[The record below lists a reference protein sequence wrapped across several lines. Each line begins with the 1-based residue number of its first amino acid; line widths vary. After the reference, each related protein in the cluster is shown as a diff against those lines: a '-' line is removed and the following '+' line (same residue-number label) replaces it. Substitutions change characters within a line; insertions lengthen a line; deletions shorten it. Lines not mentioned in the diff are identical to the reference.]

1 MDYSNKITRLNTLDS
16 ICRRCHLRK
25 PCSINTLSASV
36 RKKFSDATIHGERW
50 NRGQHLF
57 LPGDRLHYI
66 YIVHSGSFKTYVM
79 SAKGD
84 IQITG
89 FYFQGSVMDF
99 NYSNDV
105 IQNIGAIALETSTIC
120 KIPLARFEELVSG
133 SPALSLAFLKI
144 MSREIIIKHRHIS
157 VLSKMT
163 ARQKVAQF
171 LLHMSA
177 ESKAQGSSS
186 VVFKLS
192 MIRSDIANYL
202 GITSETM
209 CRIFKIFH
217 SNGII
222 SVRRHQITINDTKAL
237 GLILPYDDTNI
248 KTTAKSQE
256 KGR

>member
-1 MDYSNKITRLNTLDS
+1 MQHLNVTQLKTLDN
-16 ICRRCHLRK
+16 ICHRCNLRK
-25 PCSINTLSASV
+25 LCSANILSAGA
-36 RKKFSDATIHGERW
+36 RKRFSDVVIHDERKD
-50 NRGQHLF
+50 RGQHLF

-89 FYFQGSVMDF
+89 FYFQGSVLDF
-99 NYSNDV
+99 NYSNDA

-120 KIPLARFEELVSG
+120 KIPLARFEELASE

-163 ARQKVAQF
+163 ARQKVAEF

-192 MIRSDIANYL
+192 MMRSDIANYL

-217 SNGII
+217 SDGII
-222 SVRRHQITINDTKAL
+222 SVRRHQITINDIEAL
-237 GLILPYDDTNI
+237 GSILPHDDTNI
-248 KTTAKSQE
+248 KTTAISQK
-256 KGR
+256 KGC

>member
-105 IQNIGAIALETSTIC
+105 IQNIGAIALESSTIC
-120 KIPLARFEELVSG
+120 KIPLARFEELASG

-163 ARQKVAQF
+163 ARQKVAEF

-177 ESKAQGSSS
+177 EIKTQGSSS

-192 MIRSDIANYL
+192 MKRSDIANYL

-217 SNGII
+217 SSGII
-222 SVRRHQITINDTKAL
+222 SVRRHQITINNTKAL
-237 GLILPYDDTNI
+237 ELILPYDDTNI